1 MRRICKVLM
10 VIISIILG
18 SSAPLNMAI
27 PPLLA
32 LAAPDTSSSSTM
44 SSSAISKV
52 TDTNVMAV
60 SADVTSTTDTSDT
73 SSSDST
79 SATSTTTGNDTTET
93 ADTAVESGTVGT
105 VAWTID
111 DAGVLTLS
119 GGSFADLTGKR
130 SPWYDY
136 ASSITNIKITDE
148 ITVTTASNYGYLFAS
163 LANVATVTGLNK
175 LSMSGVT
182 STQSIFYRDS
192 KLTSVD
198 FGQTDFSTVTTMES
212 MFEGCSVLTK
222 VNTTNWNVSHVK
234 SFKRTFYMCGKLT
247 MLDVSNW
254 DVTQVTNLDST
265 FSGCSSL
272 PELDVSRWNTAN
284 VTTLASTFYSC
295 SSVKII
301 NASGWDTARVTDMT
315 ATFMN
320 CTLATELNVSGWDTA
335 KVTSMSR
342 MFFYCENVIQLD
354 VSGWITSQVTSLGSM
369 FQNCSKV
376 VTLDVGTWDTS
387 KVTDMSFLFGGCS
400 SLTTLNLEKWD
411 TGSVTTLYSTFYN
424 CSGLTSLLV
433 DTWDTSK
440 VTNCFWTFGG
450 CSSLTTLNLR
460 SWDLQ
465 SATASYGNFFN
476 GSKKLQHLTLGP
488 NFTFHNDKTMYLPEP
503 SKQLPYNGT
512 WQRNNDD
519 PTYTSAELMTN
530 YDGATMA
537 GTYNWVKTSGT
548 VLVKYV
554 DGDGVEIADEET
566 SSGTSGDAYQTT
578 AKTIDGYTLHTTP
591 TNATGTYD
599 ASTITVTY
607 VYDGNLFFNS
617 SPTMLDFGS
626 HTISG
631 TTETYAPTLDKT
643 LAVQNNGQISSTWN
657 LTAELDSSGF
667 VGADTGKMLLATL
680 YYQTDDGKMTLSPGV
695 AVQVYSQT
703 TTDHKSVD
711 ISEHWSSNLG
721 LLLEVPNGAA
731 MADTYQGTISWR
743 LNNTVANN

>member
-182 STQSIFYRDS
+182 STQSMFYRDS

-387 KVTDMSFLFGGCS
+387 KVT
-400 SLTTLNLEKWD
+400 
-411 TGSVTTLYSTFYN
+411 
-424 CSGLTSLLV
+424 
-433 DTWDTSK
+433 
-440 VTNCFWTFGG
+440 NCFWTFGG

-578 AKTIDGYTLHTTP
+578 AKTIDGYTLHATP

>member
-1 MRRICKVLM
+1 ML
-10 VIISIILG
+10 IISVVLG

-32 LAAPDTSSSSTM
+32 LAATDTSSSSTT

-73 SSSDST
+73 GGSDST
-79 SATSTTTGNDTTET
+79 AATSTTATSTTTSDDTTET
-93 ADTAVESGTVGT
+93 ADTTGTAVESGTVGT

-130 SPWYDY
+130 SPWNDY
-136 ASSITNIKITDE
+136 ASLITNIKITDE
-148 ITVTTASNYGYLFAS
+148 ITVTTASNYAFLFAS
-163 LANVATVTGLNK
+163 FANVTTVTGLNK

-182 STQSIFYRDS
+182 STKYMFYS
-192 KLTSVD
+192 NHKLTSVD

-212 MFEGCSVLTK
+212 MFEGCDVLTK
-222 VNTTNWNVSHVK
+222 VNTTNWDVSHVT
-234 SFKRTFYMCGKLT
+234 SFKKTFYLCKQLT
-247 MLDVSNW
+247 MLDVSKW
-254 DVTQVTNLDST
+254 DVTQVTNLEST

-272 PELDVSRWNTAN
+272 LELDVSRWNTAQ
-284 VTTLASTFYSC
+284 VTNMS
-295 SSVKII
+295 
-301 NASGWDTARVTDMT
+301 
-315 ATFMN
+315 ATFMD
-320 CTLATELNVSGWDTA
+320 CSLVTELNVSGWDTA
-335 KVTSMSR
+335 KVTRMFR
-342 MFFYCENVIQLD
+342 MFFDCENVIQLD
-354 VSGWITSQVTSLGSM
+354 VSGWITSQVTSLGGI

-465 SATASYGNFFN
+465 SATASYGNFFY

-519 PTYTSAELMTN
+519 PTYTSAELMAN

-667 VGADTGKMLLATL
+667 VGANTGKMLLATL

-703 TTDHKSVD
+703 TTDHKSVN
-711 ISEHWSSNLG
+711 ISEHWSNNVG
-721 LLLEVPNGAA
+721 LLLEVPSGAA
-731 MADTYQGTISWR
+731 MADAYQGKISWS
-743 LNNTVANN
+743 LDNTVVNN

>member
-32 LAAPDTSSSSTM
+32 LAAPDTSSSSTI

-182 STQSIFYRDS
+182 STQSMFYRDS

-284 VTTLASTFYSC
+284 VITLASTFYSC

-369 FQNCSKV
+369 FQNWSKV
-376 VTLDVGTWDTS
+376 VTLDVG
-387 KVTDMSFLFGGCS
+387 
-400 SLTTLNLEKWD
+400 
-411 TGSVTTLYSTFYN
+411 
-424 CSGLTSLLV
+424 
-433 DTWDTSK
+433 TWDTSK

-578 AKTIDGYTLHTTP
+578 AKTIDGYTLHATP

>member
-32 LAAPDTSSSSTM
+32 LAAPDTSSSSTI

-182 STQSIFYRDS
+182 STQSMFYRDS

-387 KVTDMSFLFGGCS
+387 KVT
-400 SLTTLNLEKWD
+400 
-411 TGSVTTLYSTFYN
+411 
-424 CSGLTSLLV
+424 
-433 DTWDTSK
+433 
-440 VTNCFWTFGG
+440 NCFWTFGG

-578 AKTIDGYTLHTTP
+578 AKTIDGYTLHATP

>member
-182 STQSIFYRDS
+182 STQSMFYRDS

-320 CTLATELNVSGWDTA
+320 CTLATELNVSGWDT
-335 KVTSMSR
+335 
-342 MFFYCENVIQLD
+342 
-354 VSGWITSQVTSLGSM
+354 
-369 FQNCSKV
+369 
-376 VTLDVGTWDTS
+376 S

-460 SWDLQ
+460 SWNLQ

-519 PTYTSAELMTN
+519 PTYTSAKLMTN

-578 AKTIDGYTLHTTP
+578 AKTIDGYTLHATP

>member
-32 LAAPDTSSSSTM
+32 LAASDTSSSSTM

-60 SADVTSTTDTSDT
+60 SADVTNTTDTSDT

-79 SATSTTTGNDTTET
+79 PATSTTTSNDTTET
-93 ADTAVESGTVGT
+93 ADTAVKSGIIGT

-119 GGSFADLTGKR
+119 GGSFADLTATS
-130 SPWYDY
+130 SPWAAY
-136 ASSITNIKITDE
+136 SSEITSVNITDP
-148 ITVTTASNYGYLFAS
+148 ITVATDSNYKRLFS
-163 LANVATVTGLNK
+163 NLSNLITITGLSK
-175 LSMSGVT
+175 LSMNGVT
-182 STQSIFYRDS
+182 STQEMFYGDA
-192 KLTSVD
+192 KLTEVD
-198 FGQTDFSTVTTMES
+198 FGQTDFSTVTTMGA
-212 MFEGCSVLTK
+212 MFLDCPMLTT
-222 VNTTNWNVSHVK
+222 VNTTNWDVGHVTDFQGMF
-234 SFKRTFYMCGKLT
+234 SGCTKLT
-247 MLDVSNW
+247 NLDVSSW
-254 DVTQVTNLDST
+254 DTSQATTIQNMFLSCASLTELDVSHWVTSNVTTMAST

-272 PELDVSRWNTAN
+272 VKLDVSNWNTAKVTNMYMLFYGCEN
-284 VTTLASTFYSC
+284 VKQLAVSD
-295 SSVKII
+295 
-301 NASGWDTARVTDMT
+301 W
-315 ATFMN
+315 
-320 CTLATELNVSGWDTA
+320 NVSKVINLSQMFANCYRLSALDVNDWDTA
-335 KVTSMSR
+335 KVT
-342 MFFYCENVIQLD
+342 
-354 VSGWITSQVTSLGSM
+354 
-369 FQNCSKV
+369 
-376 VTLDVGTWDTS
+376 
-387 KVTDMSFLFGGCS
+387 DMSSLFRSCRA
-400 SLTTLNLEKWD
+400 LTTLNLENWD
-411 TGSVTTLYSTFYN
+411 TSSVTNLSSTFYG

-433 DTWDTSK
+433 DTWDTSN
-440 VTNCFWTFGG
+440 VTLCPYVFNG
-450 CSSLTTLNLR
+450 CSSLTTLNLH
-460 SWDLQ
+460 SWDIR
-465 SATASYGNFFN
+465 SATKRYEYFFYGL
-476 GSKKLQHLTLGP
+476 KKLQHLTLGP
-488 NFTFHNDKTMYLPEP
+488 NFTFHNDKTMYLLEP

-578 AKTIDGYTLHTTP
+578 AKTIDGYTLHATP

>member
-1 MRRICKVLM
+1 M

-387 KVTDMSFLFGGCS
+387 KVT
-400 SLTTLNLEKWD
+400 
-411 TGSVTTLYSTFYN
+411 
-424 CSGLTSLLV
+424 
-433 DTWDTSK
+433 
-440 VTNCFWTFGG
+440 NCFWTFGG

-578 AKTIDGYTLHTTP
+578 AKTIDGYTLHATP

>member
-1 MRRICKVLM
+1 M

-18 SSAPLNMAI
+18 SSAPLNMTI

-136 ASSITNIKITDE
+136 ASLITNIKITDE
-148 ITVTTASNYGYLFAS
+148 ITVTTASNYGFLFAS
-163 LANVATVTGLNK
+163 LANVAIVTGLNK

-182 STQSIFYRDS
+182 STESMFYRDS

-222 VNTTNWNVSHVK
+222 VNTTNWDVSHVK

-265 FSGCSSL
+265 FFGCSSL
-272 PELDVSRWNTAN
+272 PELDVSRWNTVN
-284 VTTLASTFYSC
+284 VTTLSDTFYNC

-301 NASGWDTARVTDMT
+301 NVSGWDTARVTDMS
-315 ATFMN
+315 ATFMD
-320 CTLATELNVSGWDTA
+320 CSLVTELNVSGWDTA
-335 KVTSMSR
+335 KVTSMFR
-342 MFFYCENVIQLD
+342 MFYDCKNIIQLD
-354 VSGWITSQVTSLGSM
+354 VSGWITSQVTSLGSI

-376 VTLDVGTWDTS
+376 VTLD
-387 KVTDMSFLFGGCS
+387 
-400 SLTTLNLEKWD
+400 
-411 TGSVTTLYSTFYN
+411 
-424 CSGLTSLLV
+424 V

-488 NFTFHNDKTMYLPEP
+488 NFTFHNDKTMYLEEP
-503 SKQLPYNGT
+503 SKKLPYNGT
-512 WQRNNDD
+512 WQRNNND

-578 AKTIDGYTLHTTP
+578 AKTIDGYTLHATP

-667 VGADTGKMLLATL
+667 VGANTGKMLLATL

>member
-1 MRRICKVLM
+1 MQTRSKVLM

-18 SSAPLNMAI
+18 SSAPLNMTI

-136 ASSITNIKITDE
+136 ASLITNIKITDE
-148 ITVTTASNYGYLFAS
+148 ITVTTASNYGFLFAS
-163 LANVATVTGLNK
+163 LANVAIVTGLNK

-182 STQSIFYRDS
+182 STESMFYRDS

-222 VNTTNWNVSHVK
+222 VNTTNWDVSHVK

-265 FSGCSSL
+265 FFGCSSL
-272 PELDVSRWNTAN
+272 PELDVSRWNTVN
-284 VTTLASTFYSC
+284 VTTLSDTFYNC

-301 NASGWDTARVTDMT
+301 NVSGWDTARVTDMS
-315 ATFMN
+315 ATFMD
-320 CTLATELNVSGWDTA
+320 CSLVTELNVSGWDTA
-335 KVTSMSR
+335 KVTSMFR
-342 MFFYCENVIQLD
+342 MFYDCKNIIQLD
-354 VSGWITSQVTSLGSM
+354 VSGWITSQVTSLGSI

-376 VTLDVGTWDTS
+376 VTLD
-387 KVTDMSFLFGGCS
+387 
-400 SLTTLNLEKWD
+400 
-411 TGSVTTLYSTFYN
+411 
-424 CSGLTSLLV
+424 V

-488 NFTFHNDKTMYLPEP
+488 NFTFHNDKTMYLEEP
-503 SKQLPYNGT
+503 SKKLPYNGT
-512 WQRNNDD
+512 WQRNNND

-578 AKTIDGYTLHTTP
+578 AKTIDGYTLHATP

-667 VGADTGKMLLATL
+667 VGANTGKMLLATL